1 MTELLI
7 IAVVIGLAMTGWAYF
22 TYLIVKLIVVM
33 KLTEAGYNSKRV
45 LAMVDGKTPRRGGTA
60 VPVTR
65 EEEGTPDDLSA
76 DALKNLRRLQDDPIG
91 AVDQMINDGIDAANS
106 VHSNA

>member
-1 MTELLI
+1 MTELII
-7 IAVVIGLAMTGWAYF
+7 IAIVIGLSMTGWAYF

-45 LAMVDGKTPRRGGTA
+45 LAMVDGKNPRRAGTA
-60 VPVTR
+60 IPVTR
-65 EEEGTPDDLSA
+65 EEEGTPDDLTPEG
-76 DALKNLRRLQDDPIG
+76 LKNLRRLQDDPIG
-91 AVDQMINDGIDAANS
+91 AVDKMIQDGIDAADS